1 MNGAPRAWLREGSIG
16 SGSSG
21 KSGQRFTHIVVL
33 QGPESR
39 ELIGLGRAFPRPR
52 KGFPG
57 PRFPADARHSASLVC
72 LKRAQTI
79 NGRCAADSF
88 KTSLSLTITL
98 LF

>member
-52 KGFPG
+52 NRMVLCKRQG
-57 PRFPADARHSASLVC
+57 PEQPKYDYFGP
-72 LKRAQTI
+72 
-79 NGRCAADSF
+79 
-88 KTSLSLTITL
+88 
-98 LF
+98 